1 VPWDIRVS
9 HEETDDRTRLVI
21 EASPDVPEMVI
32 SVLAGSYW
40 EEEVRFAEDWEL
52 DELSDFEEYDEE
64 DLGPGG
70 GLHG

>member
-1 VPWDIRVS
+1 MSWDIRVS
-9 HEETDDRTRLVI
+9 HEESAETTRLVI

-32 SVLAGSYW
+32 SVVAGSYW
-40 EEEVRFAEDWEL
+40 EEEVRFADEWEE
-52 DELSDFEEYDEE
+52 DELEEFDEG